1 MVQHSERLWARR
13 LRWRLRGAWQWPA
26 YAVLTLLDA
35 VILHELPPV
44 REGVDFIPGLIVASF
59 GNLFLMGVVAP
70 WLGKRLAQRERAGAG
85 NGIPLSV
92 RTEVLKDRSA
102 AVLLALAT
110 LGLIAAGL
118 GNREVYVTVTDAQED
133 AAIAARTYVEL
144 NAPAEIRR
152 NVEAMNRDDLED
164 DYFRM
169 CVPFDDRTRAYCLF
183 VDTSVEPPRITRDP
197 AQIPNLR

>member
-1 MVQHSERLWARR
+1 MVQDSEQLWARR
-13 LRWRLRGAWQWPA
+13 LRWRLRAAWQWPA

-44 REGVDFIPGLIVASF
+44 KEGVDFIPGLIVASF
-59 GNLFLMGVVAP
+59 GNLFLIGAVAP
-70 WLGKRLAQRERAGAG
+70 WLGRRLAQRERAGGG
-85 NGIPLSV
+85 NGIPQPV
-92 RTEVLKDRSA
+92 RAEVLKDRSA
-102 AVLLALAT
+102 AILLGLAT
-110 LGLIAAGL
+110 VGLVVAGL
-118 GNREVYVTVTDAQED
+118 GNREVYVAETEALED
-133 AAIAARTYVEL
+133 AAIAARAYVET

-152 NVEAMNRDDLED
+152 NVEALNTDRLEE

-183 VDTSVEPPRITRDP
+183 VDSSTDPPEITPDP